1 MQYKIC
7 QLRVTNFKCFDD
19 SRFYEFKIDYRRNP
33 VILSGPNGFG
43 KTTFFDAIEL
53 IFSKKI
59 TRLETSIEKKNTNLG
74 KNILLNKANKDGYVV
89 VTLINEEGEYLTIF
103 AVITQSVHKLIVDNA
118 IKYGVKRGEIAT
130 ESIKSFFDDYS
141 DWRDDL
147 NEFNVLKYS
156 PQHFNVYYY
165 VSQAES
171 VHFLK
176 KTISDRKDA
185 MNVLLNT
192 SAIDQRINYIYDRLI
207 GRKSNSTGVLIN
219 DEINRIKSEI
229 SNKISLIKKVFSD
242 NGTTLNTDVKYI
254 RLMSSQQNEKVL
266 FWDERILTEYS
277 VSEIKSAIQDIEA
290 LHSFSNNEEDYK
302 ILLWN
307 NRINK
312 LLQGRAILD
321 FIQYRKYIVDN
332 KVSMKVIEDTIRKWD
347 KISEIFS
354 RSSLFRSE
362 PCDVAK
368 FKEEDLIILNRL
380 MPELIDFDM
389 QSTKNL
395 VSEINNLGKSLSTRQ
410 TVIAELENAR
420 NALLRVKTKY
430 DKESPV
436 CPFCNQKYEDAEEL
450 SKAFEMAAELINEEK
465 SSSLEQIIEKQ
476 KEFQLIIKNAKQ
488 KVLTIL
494 KDFDEE
500 DINNLQRFKSGLN
513 EFVSDINRVSDVE
526 FLFTIID
533 GNESWKD
540 LEINEMKIEIQR
552 LITDKL
558 KTYVNSEFMNEYD
571 KYNFERIVEKYGS
584 ILKEK
589 QEKLR
594 DKKEVDSK
602 ITYLKKVIQEREN
615 NEIVEIKNEVKQK
628 IIRLEKLKRVR
639 GNLEK
644 LQKIYNSSIE
654 EYKDMVLKKLRVPL
668 LIYTSKILQ
677 DYQNGL
683 GVFINKKEM
692 RFVATGDAKHDI
704 LNTFSSGQLSGFV
717 LAFLFSMN
725 KQYIKESAD
734 DIGFILIDDPVQT
747 MDDINIASLIE
758 VLRNDF
764 ANKQIILSTHETE
777 KENYILYKFYKYSQ
791 IGQSFNVK
799 ESLYGV

>member
-7 QLRVTNFKCFDD
+7 QLRVNNFKCFDD
-19 SRFYEFKIDYRRNP
+19 SGFYEFKIDYRRNP

-53 IFSKKI
+53 IFSKNI

-103 AVITQSVHKLIVDNA
+103 AVITQSVHKLMVDNA

-242 NGTTLNTDVKYI
+242 NGTSLNTDVEYI

-420 NALLRVKTKY
+420 NALLRAKTKY

-500 DINNLQRFKSGLN
+500 DINNLQSYKSGLN
-513 EFVSDINRVSDVE
+513 EFASDINRVSDVE

-615 NEIVEIKNEVKQK
+615 NEIVGIKNEVKQK

-692 RFVATGDAKHDI
+692 RFVANGDAKHDI

-777 KENYILYKFYKYSQ
+777 KENYILYKFYKYNQ